1 MYVKSAYKLYFDR
14 ILDREEWCVEGDWNK
29 LWSLQIPLKVKHF
42 KWRLGRDCLPNRS
55 KLQNQRVECSLECV
69 VCQILHGVKMASLF
83 SL

>member
-29 LWSLQIPLKVKHF
+29 LWSLQIPLNILSGV
-42 KWRLGRDCLPNRS
+42 LGGIAYQIDQSC
-55 KLQNQRVECSLECV
+55 KIRVECSLECV